1 MTHGENAGRRC
12 IRSARTDLFLRGRE
26 NISVNNR
33 LFPHTIIAS
42 SRVGRK
48 EVRLAFAFITSGA
61 ARRFASPFLLAA
73 AFDDEDHECASNGS
87 N

>member
-1 MTHGENAGRRC
+1 MTHREYAGRCC
-12 IRSARTDLFLRGRE
+12 IGSSGANLLLRGRE

-73 AFDDEDHECASNGS
+73 AFDDEDYECASNGS